1 MCEVAYSPTQLALE
15 IDFEGRI
22 EAVLRRHTSL
32 ICWNKPGMSPVADRG
47 DNGTC
52 CFVQTEKLRCVATC
66 AHVWDGFS
74 QDAIN
79 KGAGILWLSLIN
91 SEESSA
97 PIWAYEVPRP
107 ILISKDTNLD
117 LATFTFEGINALE
130 PWRFYRI
137 RHTARERASNGEF
150 VFFLGCIGDGVR
162 KASATWKLDFTRFNL
177 PVADVGHFQFL
188 LHDRPG
194 ERNWID
200 GSGKE
205 TQPQRIPGVS
215 GAAVF
220 RLGNLGPG
228 PLHLPLVGFVSRLS
242 SPGLTNSPSEPV
254 GVNSDQRYEMS
265 DGDIYVTHSRFI
277 HPDGSIHE

>member
-1 MCEVAYSPTQLALE
+1 
-15 IDFEGRI
+15 
-22 EAVLRRHTSL
+22 
-32 ICWNKPGMSPVADRG
+32 MSPVADRG